1 MTRTLN
7 PAAFRRRRQ
16 AVVAGACAML
26 LAAGC
31 GPTAEEPP
39 GSGEAR
45 GGKDAHPL
53 PAGMEVEPGE
63 PAERF
68 TLTAQDGEPFDSASL
83 AGKVWVGSI
92 FFANCPGPCFRENQ
106 AIRDLLA
113 EFEDDDVV
121 AVSITCD
128 PENDT
133 PAVLEHYAARFEAD
147 PRRWIFLTGEMPE
160 IKRIANDILF
170 LPAEVGVH
178 AERGVVFDRQGRLR
192 GSFHLLDPDR
202 IRRMKAMIRDLLDEP
217 AADADD
223 PAGSEEA

>member
-1 MTRTLN
+1 MRRITAESWWHAVTV
-7 PAAFRRRRQ
+7 AAS
-16 AVVAGACAML
+16 AML

-31 GPTAEEPP
+31 GPTAKEPA
-39 GSGEAR
+39 SGTSGR
-45 GGKDAHPL
+45 GGTDTHPL

-83 AGKVWVGSI
+83 AGKVWIGSI

-106 AIRDLLA
+106 AIRDVLA
-113 EFEDDDVV
+113 EFEDDDLV

-133 PAVLEHYAARFEAD
+133 PEVLEHYAARFEAD
-147 PRRWIFLTGEMPE
+147 PRRWIFLTGEMSE
-160 IKRIANDILF
+160 IKRIANDTLF

-192 GSFHLLDPDR
+192 GSFHLLDADR
-202 IRRMKAMIRDLLDEP
+202 IRRMKAMIRDLLEEP

-223 PAGSEEA
+223 PAKSEEA